1 MGFMLNILK
10 LTKGAIPEGL
20 IRSVLNKKLA
30 GIGEVLEF
38 QIDPQA
44 GTGHFKVMLA
54 GEQLPC
60 TVSIDDYQF
69 RREGKQAWIT
79 VNSLTADREWLCNLL
94 ERFVLGKTFEI
105 PADKVE
111 LAEGFLG

>member
-1 MGFMLNILK
+1 MGFMRNFLK
-10 LTKGAIPEGL
+10 LTKGAIPESL
-20 IRSVLNKKLA
+20 IKSVLNKKLV

-44 GTGHFKVMLA
+44 RTGRFKVRLA

-60 TVSIDDYQF
+60 TVTIGEYQF
-69 RREGKQAWIT
+69 RREGDQAWIT
-79 VNSLTADREWLCNLL
+79 LNLLTADREWLHNLL
-94 ERFVLGKTFEI
+94 KRFVLGKTFEI

-111 LAEGFLG
+111 LADGFLG